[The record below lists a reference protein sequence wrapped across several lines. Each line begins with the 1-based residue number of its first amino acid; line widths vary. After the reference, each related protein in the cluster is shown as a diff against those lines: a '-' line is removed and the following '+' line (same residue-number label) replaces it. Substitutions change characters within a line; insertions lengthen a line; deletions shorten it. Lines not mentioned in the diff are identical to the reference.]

1 MVGGEEAGEGVAVD
15 EGDGLL
21 EGAGDGDFFVA
32 AKAASGAHK
41 AMAAIQAS
49 RVLSLFFMGWDG
61 GEILVLASLA
71 TRRNADMK
79 RAFL

>member
-1 MVGGEEAGEGVAVD
+1 MGRVVGGEEAGEGVAVD

-49 RVLSLFFMGWDG
+49 RVLSLFFMVGFW
-61 GEILVLASLA
+61 VKSKSY
-71 TRRNADMK
+71 RVRNEKA
-79 RAFL
+79 R

>member
-1 MVGGEEAGEGVAVD
+1 MGRVVGGEEAGEGVAVD

-21 EGAGDGDFFVA
+21 EGVGDGDFFVA

-49 RVLSLFFMGWDG
+49 RVLSLFFMVGFW
-61 GEILVLASLA
+61 VKSKSY
-71 TRRNADMK
+71 RVRNEKA
-79 RAFL
+79 R

>member
-1 MVGGEEAGEGVAVD
+1 MGRVVGGEEAGDGVAVD

-41 AMAAIQAS
+41 ATVAMQA
-49 RVLSLFFMGWDG
+49 
-61 GEILVLASLA
+61 
-71 TRRNADMK
+71 RRI
-79 RAFL
+79 